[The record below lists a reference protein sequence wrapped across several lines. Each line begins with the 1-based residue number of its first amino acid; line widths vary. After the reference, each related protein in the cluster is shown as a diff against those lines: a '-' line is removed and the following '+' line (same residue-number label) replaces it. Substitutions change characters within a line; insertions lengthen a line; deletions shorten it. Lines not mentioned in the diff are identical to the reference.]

1 VLSNPSEERLMAKP
15 IIVGYDPN
23 SSDRSPVAFALR
35 AARLTGAP
43 LVIASVGSHPEAHE
57 AHVEDDLSQAA
68 GSALVELQRD
78 LDAEGVAV
86 ENVELKNTSAAR
98 ALHEA
103 AEERD
108 AGLIVVGSTNRG
120 AVGRVLVGSTA
131 DRLMHGAP
139 SPIAVVP
146 HGWQAGA
153 GLNTIGVAFVDTEE
167 GREALR
173 SAHALARRAGA
184 KLRVIT
190 AVKPGVRSTYGELE
204 PTRAV
209 QPGKGETDVEG
220 ELRVRAERELRDA
233 TAALGDDVQVESDA
247 FVEDPAEVLVT
258 VSQNVDLLIC
268 GSRSYGPRRAVLL
281 GGVSRR
287 LAAESHCP
295 VIVLPRGLE
304 SSLEALIAEAPDAAT
319 AG

>member
-1 VLSNPSEERLMAKP
+1 VLSNSIEEQRMAKP
-15 IIVGYDPN
+15 IIVGYDPK

-35 AARLTGAP
+35 AARFTGAP
-43 LVIASVGSHPEAHE
+43 LVIASVASHPDAHE

-68 GSALVELQRD
+68 GGALEELQRD

-86 ENVELKNTSAAR
+86 ESVELKNTSAAR

-108 AGLIVVGSTNRG
+108 AGLMVVGSTNRG
-120 AVGRVLVGSTA
+120 AAGRVVVGSTA

-139 SPIAVVP
+139 CPITIVP

-167 GREALR
+167 GHEALR
-173 SAHALARRAGA
+173 SAYALARRAGA
-184 KLRVIT
+184 KLRVLT
-190 AVKPGVRSTYGELE
+190 AVKPGVRAYAEQEAST
-204 PTRAV
+204 AV
-209 QPGKGETDVEG
+209 QRGTGETDVEG
-220 ELRVRAERELRDA
+220 ELRVRAEGELRDA
-233 TAALGDDVQVESDA
+233 TAALGGDVQVESDA
-247 FVEDPAEVLVT
+247 FLEDPAGALVA
-258 VSQNVDLLIC
+258 VSQNLDLLIC
-268 GSRSYGPRRAVLL
+268 GSRGYGPRRAVLL

-304 SSLEALIAEAPDAAT
+304 SPLEALIGEAPGAAT